1 MIVTVRPLLGVHG
14 VMIDA
19 VHRRRREF
27 GLRAA
32 LGAGP
37 THIVVALVGS
47 NLTPAAAGI
56 AAGVTGALLL
66 SRLAASVVY
75 GLPGMDAVL
84 VAEVIFLLLLVVL
97 ASVVGPARR
106 AVKVSPLLALRH

>member
-1 MIVTVRPLLGVHG
+1 ML
-14 VMIDA
+14 DA
-19 VHRRRREF
+19 VRRRRREL

-37 THIVVALVGS
+37 AHIVMALVGS

-66 SRLAASVVY
+66 SRLAASIVY
-75 GLPGMDAVL
+75 GLPPIDALL
-84 VAEVIFLLLLVVL
+84 VAEIVCLLLLVVL
-97 ASVVGPARR
+97 ASVAAPARR
-106 AVKVSPLLALRH
+106 ALRISPLVALRE

>member
-1 MIVTVRPLLGVHG
+1 
-14 VMIDA
+14 MIDA

-37 THIVVALVGS
+37 AHIVVALVGS
-47 NLTPAAAGI
+47 SLTPAAAGI
-56 AAGVTGALLL
+56 AAGVTGAWLL

-75 GLPGMDAVL
+75 GLPGIDPVL
-84 VAEVIFLLLLVVL
+84 VGEVVILLLIVVL
-97 ASVVGPARR
+97 ASVSGPVRR
-106 AVKVSPLLALRH
+106 AVKVNPLLALRH